1 MGIDDLRRA
10 GWMRGGALLAVVLL
24 LAAIAFQTLV
34 TPSGGRSPN
43 AIVWLVC
50 SLPLAMFLPGL
61 WRGGVRSYA
70 WLSFVSLL
78 YFAQSV
84 TAVFGAALRPV
95 DILSL
100 CASVA
105 LFTCTLLFVRWRS
118 RGERAATA
126 QA

>member
-1 MGIDDLRRA
+1 MSIDDLRRA
-10 GWMRGGALLAVVLL
+10 GWMRNGALLAVVLL
-24 LAAIAFQTLV
+24 LAAIACQTLLM
-34 TPSGGRSPN
+34 PSGGRSPN

-61 WRGGVRSYA
+61 WRGGVRTYA

-84 TAVFGAALRPV
+84 TALFGPVLRAV
-95 DILSL
+95 DVLSL

-105 LFTCTLLFVRWRS
+105 VFVCTLLFVRWRS
-118 RGERAATA
+118 RGERATAA